1 MKGRQMISRPLLERI
16 ESGKLRIEEECEGVK
31 VRVDLEAADQLG
43 LLLKRVEMEG
53 PARKHPVEAILRKQA
68 AAIVEK
74 VAYGGELKVIE
85 VDGMSDAV
93 QIRSK
98 KPQADGYVEVILRN
112 GNYVSLERKPAA
124 LHISKGDFSRLVE
137 DLKNIL

>member
-1 MKGRQMISRPLLERI
+1 MISRPLLERI
-16 ESGKLRIEEECEGVK
+16 ESGKLRIEEEFEGVK

-53 PARKHPVEAILRKQA
+53 PARKRPVEAILRKQA

-98 KPQADGYVEVILRN
+98 KPQTDGYVEVILRN
-112 GNYVSLERKPAA
+112 GNFVSLERKPAA
-124 LHISKGDFSRLVE
+124 LHISKGDFERLVR
-137 DLKNIL
+137 DLGEIIGRG